1 MERFQGGQRD
11 VMIFSCCVNA
21 PFQLQF
27 LCNTFKENGQLIDRK
42 LNVALTRAREQ
53 MIVIGNSHW
62 LERDT
67 IYRQLIEYIKDKGA
81 FFQI

>member
-1 MERFQGGQRD
+1 
-11 VMIFSCCVNA
+11 MIFSCCVNT

-27 LCNTFKENGQLIDRK
+27 LCNTFEENGQLIDRK

-53 MIVIGNSHW
+53 MIVIGNPLW

-67 IYRQLIEYIKDKGA
+67 IYRQLIEYIKNKGA

>member
-1 MERFQGGQRD
+1 
-11 VMIFSCCVNA
+11 MIFSCCVNA